1 MARFRN
7 HLVYFKARQLTA
19 FTRFGPL
26 CHFDLYFIGIHQIL
40 RCYAETSRSYLLDGA
55 TQTGSVF
62 AGRKAC
68 AVFASLTCVAASVNP
83 VHGNGHCLMRFFADR
98 PVTHGTR
105 HKAVHDAFYRFNLI
119 YRNGGTAE
127 IQEVAQED
135 RRFFSVYQTGEFFEL
150 LIAAQA
156 CGKLQGRNGFG
167 VPGMF
172 FSVFTESIQTVVG
185 E

>member
-1 MARFRN
+1 
-7 HLVYFKARQLTA
+7 
-19 FTRFGPL
+19 
-26 CHFDLYFIGIHQIL
+26 
-40 RCYAETSRSYLLDGA
+40 
-55 TQTGSVF
+55 
-62 AGRKAC
+62 
-68 AVFASLTCVAASVNP
+68 
-83 VHGNGHCLMRFFADR
+83 MRFFADR
-98 PVTHGTR
+98 PITHGTR

-135 RRFFSVYQTGEFFEL
+135 RRFFSIYQTGEFFEF

-156 CGKLQGRNGFG
+156 CGELQGRNGFRI
-167 VPGMF
+167 PGMF